1 MVASRSDKL
10 GNSRKRE
17 GLLHKLGSFRKRN
30 GADGDDGDGDHGD
43 AGDGGDGGGLVM
55 MVIVA

>member
-1 MVASRSDKL
+1 MASRSDKL

-30 GADGDDGDGDHGD
+30 GADGDDSDGDHSD
-43 AGDGGDGGGLVM
+43 AGVDGDGSALVM
-55 MVIVA
+55 MIIVV